1 MLKLVVHWAIV
12 SRPKSMPTHHYNQN
26 RRRRNPRGRNAT
38 LEMVV
43 TMVVVAFVVVA
54 VLVFLLVYHDFP
66 LRLGGP

>member
-1 MLKLVVHWAIV
+1 
-12 SRPKSMPTHHYNQN
+12 MPAHHYDQN

-43 TMVVVAFVVVA
+43 TMVVMAFVVVA

>member
-1 MLKLVVHWAIV
+1 
-12 SRPKSMPTHHYNQN
+12 MPAQRYNQS

-43 TMVVVAFVVVA
+43 TMVVVAVVVVA